1 LSEVRSVLEVE
12 RSKKFAVVVV
22 ARENEDTF
30 ARIVESLAY
39 SEFICAY
46 RVLEDDVNELAKV
59 LEEFH
64 KRIKREVKSRE

>member
-1 LSEVRSVLEVE
+1 
-12 RSKKFAVVVV
+12 VVVV

-64 KRIKREVKSRE
+64 QRIKRER